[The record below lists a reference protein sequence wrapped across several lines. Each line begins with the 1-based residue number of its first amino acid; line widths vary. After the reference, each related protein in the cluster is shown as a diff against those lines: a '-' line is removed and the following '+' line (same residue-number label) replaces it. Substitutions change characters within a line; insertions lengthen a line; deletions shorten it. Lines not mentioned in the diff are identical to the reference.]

1 MNSVLI
7 IAALFCSVIEVGCFR
22 PIVSKHI
29 KTLSPISSLHHN
41 KNINMIYGNYNNGG
55 EKYSKLSSNQRST
68 STSLNEAIL
77 KADPVEASG
86 SRKAMKTFKKL
97 FPLGAM
103 LFCILFNYTILRD
116 TKDVLVVTAEGS
128 GAEIIP
134 FLKTYVNL
142 PAAIGFT
149 VLYSTLCN
157 KFSADK
163 VFYIIMSAFVSFF
176 GLFASVIY
184 PNRLLLHPNAAAD
197 WLTKILPVFFVP
209 IISIFRNWT
218 YAVFYM
224 LANLWGNVIV
234 SLLFWGFANEIS
246 TVDEAKKYYPLFG
259 MMANVAL
266 IFSGQYVKYVS
277 QLPAPVVATA
287 AVVKGSKAIKTAA
300 AVAASASDHWG
311 RSLNLLMGAV
321 VAGGAMVM
329 ALYAYMHKY
338 VLTDPE
344 CVDTKTQ
351 ERRKKSKPTMSFTES
366 AQFLAKS
373 PYIRNLAILVI
384 SYGMS
389 INIVEVTWKSKLRA
403 AFPNPNAYSAFMGN
417 FSTMTGIVTF
427 L

>member
-1 MNSVLI
+1 MKASISSILVV
-7 IAALFCSVIEVGCFR
+7 AALFCSVIEVGCFR
-22 PIVSKHI
+22 PIVSKQI
-29 KTLSPISSLHHN
+29 KMLSPISLHHS
-41 KNINMIYGNYNNGG
+41 KNLHMIYGNYNNGG
-55 EKYSKLSSNQRST
+55 DKYSKSSNQRTT

-77 KADPVEASG
+77 KADASEASG

-142 PAAIGFT
+142 PAAVGFT

-184 PNRLLLHPNAAAD
+184 PNRLMLHPNAAAD
-197 WLTKILPVFFVP
+197 WLTKLLPVFFVP

-277 QLPAPVVATA
+277 QLPAPVAA
-287 AVVKGSKAIKTAA
+287 ASAVVKGSKAVKTVAA
-300 AVAASASDHWG
+300 AASDHWG

-321 VAGGAMVM
+321 VVGGAMVM
-329 ALYAYMHKY
+329 GLYAYMQKY

-351 ERRKKSKPTMSFTES
+351 EKRKKSKPTMSFTES
-366 AQFLAKS
+366 AQFLSKS

-417 FSTMTGIVTF
+417 FSTMTGIITF